1 MDLDS
6 CKYIVI
12 EGPIG
17 VGKST
22 LVRQLTEKLNTQ
34 TVLEQAQENPFLER
48 FYRDPARHA
57 LQTQMFFLF
66 QRQEQLQKLT
76 RTDLLRQR
84 FIGDFLLEKDPLF
97 ARLTLTDE
105 ELKLYEQLY
114 QRMQPQAV
122 RPDLVIYLQA
132 PVNTLLERIRKR
144 GTVKEAT
151 ISADYL
157 QRLCDSYS
165 RFFYNYDATPLLI
178 VNNEH
183 MNMTDREEDFQ
194 LLLTQIANMRGKRAF
209 LNRGE

>member
-1 MDLDS
+1 MDLDA

-17 VGKST
+17 VGKTS
-22 LVRQLTEKLNTQ
+22 LAHKLIGRLGAQ
-34 TVLEQAQENPFLER
+34 SLLEQPQENPFLEK
-48 FYRDPARHA
+48 FYRESGRYA

-66 QRQEQLQKLT
+66 QRIQQLQ
-76 RTDLLRQR
+76 DLAQADLFQQR
-84 FIGDFLLEKDPLF
+84 FVGDYLLEKDPLF
-97 ARLTLTDE
+97 ARLTLADE

-114 QRMQPQAV
+114 RHLRPHAV

-132 PVNTLLERIRKR
+132 PVGMLQERIRKR
-144 GTVKEAT
+144 NIAMEGAITP
-151 ISADYL
+151 DYL

-165 RFFYNYDATPLLI
+165 RFFHNYDAAPLLI

-183 MNMTDREEDFQ
+183 MNLAEQEDDFQ
-194 LLLTQIANMRGKRAF
+194 LLLAHISDMRGKRAF